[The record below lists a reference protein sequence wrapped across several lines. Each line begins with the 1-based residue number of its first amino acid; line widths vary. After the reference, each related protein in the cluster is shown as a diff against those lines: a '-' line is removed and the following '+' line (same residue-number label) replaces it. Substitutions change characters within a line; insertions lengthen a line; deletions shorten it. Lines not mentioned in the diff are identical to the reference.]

1 MRGLRPQWSYS
12 EAEKRLLLVKETQR
26 AKLGRAIL
34 LPSSRECWLCGCF
47 STCQS
52 HEYLPLA
59 SVSILY
65 CSHVRDCW
73 CSLLAIWVGSL
84 LEGLLY
90 KGAGFFYWGPKIRD
104 HTLENYCHFL
114 LALRPIGMFGT
125 RLNGRDVHASAR
137 YIHTK
142 LTTLLGRQGVKKEV
156 DEFEFNQVLSTCST
170 MRLPEA
176 SCARVF
182 GVC

>member
-1 MRGLRPQWSYS
+1 
-12 EAEKRLLLVKETQR
+12 
-26 AKLGRAIL
+26 
-34 LPSSRECWLCGCF
+34 
-47 STCQS
+47 
-52 HEYLPLA
+52 
-59 SVSILY
+59 
-65 CSHVRDCW
+65 
-73 CSLLAIWVGSL
+73 
-84 LEGLLY
+84 
-90 KGAGFFYWGPKIRD
+90 
-104 HTLENYCHFL
+104 
-114 LALRPIGMFGT
+114 MFGT

-176 SCARVF
+176 ICARVF